1 MARSFK
7 TYPGRPT
14 FEVFNEPL
22 DAGEYI
28 KNKRAIATFCGA
40 NVCKPSRAVNTQS
53 NLLLLNRANYLNYYS
68 CGNIDT
74 TNLYI
79 NLLTTLDLSDV
90 PVIQSNTAPFI
101 SPTTITSSATAYTS
115 YVVDPSGNLF
125 GNTTCGINNYENYLV
140 YNPPYKTE
148 DPGQINNT

>member
-1 MARSFK
+1 MSRSFK

-14 FEVFNEPL
+14 FEVYNEPL

-28 KNKRAIATFCGA
+28 KNKRALATFCGA
-40 NVCKPSRAVNTQS
+40 NVCKPSRAVNTQG

>member
-28 KNKRAIATFCGA
+28 KNKKALTTFCSA
-40 NVCKPSRAVNTQS
+40 NVCKPSRKVNTQS
-53 NLLLLNRANYLNYYS
+53 NMLLLNRANYLNYYS

-74 TNLYI
+74 TNLYV
-79 NLLTTLDLSDV
+79 NLLTKLDLNDV
-90 PVIQSNTAPFI
+90 PVIQDNNAPFN
-101 SPTTITSSATAYTS
+101 SPTDIVPGATVYTN
-115 YVVDPSGNLF
+115 YIIDPSGNLF
-125 GNTTCGINNYENYLV
+125 GNTTCGVNNYENYLV
-140 YNPPYKTE
+140 YNPPYKTA
-148 DPGQINNT
+148 DPGIINNL

>member
-14 FEVFNEPL
+14 FEVYNEPL

-28 KNKRAIATFCGA
+28 KNKSAITTFCGA

-68 CGNIDT
+68 SGDIDRS
-74 TNLYI
+74 NLYI
-79 NLLTTLDLSDV
+79 NLLTKLDLNHV
-90 PVIQSNTAPFI
+90 PVIKNNTNPPFV
-101 SPTTITSSATAYTS
+101 SPTTISNNVITYTAYLI
-115 YVVDPSGNLF
+115 DPCGNLF
-125 GNTTCGINNYENYLV
+125 GNTTCGENNYETYLV
-140 YNPPYKTE
+140 YNPPPNE
-148 DPGQINNT
+148 V

>member
-28 KNKRAIATFCGA
+28 KNKKALTTFCSA
-40 NVCKPSRAVNTQS
+40 NVCKPSRKVNTQS
-53 NLLLLNRANYLNYYS
+53 NMLLLNRANYLNYYS

-74 TNLYI
+74 TNLYV
-79 NLLTTLDLSDV
+79 NLLTTLDLNDV
-90 PVIQSNTAPFI
+90 HVIQDNNAPFN
-101 SPTTITSSATAYTS
+101 SPTDIVPGATVYTD
-115 YVVDPSGNLF
+115 YIIDPSGNLF
-125 GNTTCGINNYENYLV
+125 GNTTCGVNNYENYLV
-140 YNPPYKTE
+140 YNPPYKTA
-148 DPGQINNT
+148 DPGIINNL

>member
-14 FEVFNEPL
+14 FEVYNEPL

-28 KNKRAIATFCGA
+28 KNKKAIATFCA
-40 NVCKPSRAVNTQS
+40 PNSCKPSRALNTQS

-68 CGNIDT
+68 CGDIDK
-74 TNLYI
+74 TNLYV

-90 PVIQSNTAPFI
+90 PVIQDNNAPFSSPANI
-101 SPTTITSSATAYTS
+101 SSTATVYTN
-115 YVVDPSGNLF
+115 YIIDPSGNLF

-148 DPGQINNT
+148 DPGNINNV